1 MSQKNNMRQIK
12 AIEKANRE
20 RLLKVNPKLNDKP
33 GIYFLLRQENGFRF
47 AYIGQA
53 RTSVLKRL
61 CSHMTGYQQHI
72 DLSIKRHG
80 LYSED
85 NLTGWRVEFLNFP
98 PERLD
103 ELEKTYI
110 KQYADAGYQ
119 LRNVSVGGQGSERDS
134 GQIGERKP
142 AKGYMQG
149 VQHGKA
155 VLARELSH
163 IIDTHLTV
171 SLKDGKENNK
181 VSQRALEKFKYLL
194 DENNY

>member
-1 MSQKNNMRQIK
+1 MRQIK

-20 RLLKVNPKLNDKP
+20 RLLEVNPKLNDKP
-33 GIYFLLRQENGFRF
+33 GIYFLLRQENGFKF
-47 AYIGQA
+47 AYIGQT
-53 RTSVLKRL
+53 RTSVMQRL

-72 DLSIKRHG
+72 DLSLKRHG

-85 NLTGWRVEFLNFP
+85 NPTGWRVEFLNFP

-149 VQHGKA
+149 VHHGKA
-155 VLARELSH
+155 VLAKELSH

-171 SLKDGKENNK
+171 SLKEGKENNK
-181 VSQRALEKFKYLL
+181 VSQRALEKFNSLL
-194 DENNY
+194 DERTYQ

>member
-1 MSQKNNMRQIK
+1 MLQ
-12 AIEKANRE
+12 
-20 RLLKVNPKLNDKP
+20 
-33 GIYFLLRQENGFRF
+33 
-47 AYIGQA
+47 
-53 RTSVLKRL
+53 RL

-72 DLSIKRHG
+72 DLSLKRHG

-85 NLTGWRVEFLNFP
+85 NPAGWRVEFLSFP

-149 VQHGKA
+149 VHHGKA
-155 VLARELSH
+155 VLAKELSH

-171 SLKDGKENNK
+171 ELKPEKVGNK
-181 VSQRALEKFKYLL
+181 VSQRAFEKFKRLL
-194 DENNY
+194 EEGK